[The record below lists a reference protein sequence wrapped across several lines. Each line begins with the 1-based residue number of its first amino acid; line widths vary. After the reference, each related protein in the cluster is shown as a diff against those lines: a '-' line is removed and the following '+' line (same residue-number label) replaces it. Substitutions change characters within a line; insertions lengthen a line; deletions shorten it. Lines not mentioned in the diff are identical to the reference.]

1 MVSSRTVEYNI
12 IFGSDDKSYRVDA
25 SAVTDTKKATPLEIA
40 LENNNEEIASMLC
53 NAIGQKV
60 PDKIKIMQLS
70 KAMYKDNKTEAK
82 REFKELL
89 ESLDPELVGFF
100 LIKSL
105 TSSLLY
111 FKVASTS
118 VNSHGFMT
126 TQGSLLQ
133 NAAHDGKIDFVRLL
147 LDHG

>member
-1 MVSSRTVEYNI
+1 MVT
-12 IFGSDDKSYRVDA
+12 KSYRVDA

-40 LENNNEEIASMLC
+40 LENNNEEIASMIC
-53 NAIGQKV
+53 NAIGQEV

-89 ESLDPELVGFF
+89 ESLDPKLVGFF
-100 LIKSL
+100 VKSL
-105 TSSLLY
+105 TSSLFY
-111 FKVASTS
+111 SKVAST
-118 VNSHGFMT
+118 VVYSHGFMR

-133 NAAHDGKIDFVRLL
+133 NAANDGKIDFVRLL

>member
-1 MVSSRTVEYNI
+1 MFYVGQLNKILFLEVMT
-12 IFGSDDKSYRVDA
+12 KSYRVDA

-40 LENNNEEIASMLC
+40 LGNNNEEIASIIC
-53 NAIGQKV
+53 NAIGQDV

-70 KAMYKDNKTEAK
+70 KTMYKDNKTEAK

-100 LIKSL
+100 IKSSS
-105 TSSLLY
+105 SSLLY
-111 FKVASTS
+111 FKVARTA
-118 VNSHGFMT
+118 VNSYGFMT

-133 NAAHDGKIDFVRLL
+133 NAANDGKTDFVRLL
-147 LDHG
+147 LDRG

>member
-1 MVSSRTVEYNI
+1 M
-12 IFGSDDKSYRVDA
+12 
-25 SAVTDTKKATPLEIA
+25 TDTKKATPLEIA
-40 LENNNEEIASMLC
+40 LENNNEEIASMVC
-53 NAIGQKV
+53 NAIGQEV

-89 ESLDPELVGFF
+89 ESLDPELVRFF
-100 LIKSL
+100 VKSL
-105 TSSLLY
+105 TSSLFY
-111 FKVASTS
+111 FKVASTA

-133 NAAHDGKIDFVRLL
+133 NAAHDGKTDFVICPTF
-147 LDHG
+147 HGIAHILFLPISFNQ

>member
-1 MVSSRTVEYNI
+1 M
-12 IFGSDDKSYRVDA
+12 
-25 SAVTDTKKATPLEIA
+25 TDTKKATPLEIA
-40 LENNNEEIASMLC
+40 LENNNEEIASMIC
-53 NAIGQKV
+53 NAIGQEV
-60 PDKIKIMQLS
+60 PDKIKIMQMS
-70 KAMYKDNKTEAK
+70 KAMYKDNRTEAK

-89 ESLDPELVGFF
+89 ESLDPELVGF

-105 TSSLLY
+105 TSLLLY
-111 FKVASTS
+111 FKVASTA

>member
-1 MVSSRTVEYNI
+1 M
-12 IFGSDDKSYRVDA
+12 
-25 SAVTDTKKATPLEIA
+25 TDTKKATPLEIA
-40 LENNNEEIASMLC
+40 LENNNEEIALIIC

-70 KAMYKDNKTEAK
+70 KTMYKDNKTEAK

-89 ESLDPELVGFF
+89 ESLDPELVGF
-100 LIKSL
+100 LVKSL
-105 TSSLLY
+105 TSLLLY
-111 FKVASTS
+111 FKVASTA

-126 TQGSLLQ
+126 RQGSLLQ
-133 NAAHDGKIDFVRLL
+133 NAAHDGKIDFVKLL

>member
-1 MVSSRTVEYNI
+1 M
-12 IFGSDDKSYRVDA
+12 DA

-70 KAMYKDNKTEAK
+70 KAMYKDNKTAK
-82 REFKELL
+82 KEFKELL

-100 LIKSL
+100 LSQL
-105 TSSLLY
+105 
-111 FKVASTS
+111 
-118 VNSHGFMT
+118 
-126 TQGSLLQ
+126 
-133 NAAHDGKIDFVRLL
+133 
-147 LDHG
+147 

>member
-1 MVSSRTVEYNI
+1 MVT
-12 IFGSDDKSYRVDA
+12 KSYRVDA

-40 LENNNEEIASMLC
+40 LGNNNEEIASMIC
-53 NAIGQKV
+53 NAIGQEV

-89 ESLDPELVGFF
+89 ESLDPELVRFF
-100 LIKSL
+100 VKSL
-105 TSSLLY
+105 TSSLFY
-111 FKVASTS
+111 FKVARTA

-126 TQGSLLQ
+126 MQGSLLQ

>member
-1 MVSSRTVEYNI
+1 MVT
-12 IFGSDDKSYRVDA
+12 KSYRVDA

-40 LENNNEEIASMLC
+40 LENNNEEIASMIC
-53 NAIGQKV
+53 NAIGQEV

-89 ESLDPELVGFF
+89 ESLDPELVRFF
-100 LIKSL
+100 VKSL
-105 TSSLLY
+105 TSSLFY
-111 FKVASTS
+111 FKVASTA

-126 TQGSLLQ
+126 MQGSLLQ

>member
-1 MVSSRTVEYNI
+1 MT
-12 IFGSDDKSYRVDA
+12 KSYRVDA

-40 LENNNEEIASMLC
+40 LENNNEEIASMIC
-53 NAIGQKV
+53 NAIGQEV

-70 KAMYKDNKTEAK
+70 KTMYKDNRTKAK

-100 LIKSL
+100 IKSSS
-105 TSSLLY
+105 SSLLY
-111 FKVASTS
+111 FKVARTA
-118 VNSHGFMT
+118 VNSYGFMT

-133 NAAHDGKIDFVRLL
+133 NAAYDGKTDFVRLL
-147 LDHG
+147 LEHG

>member
-1 MVSSRTVEYNI
+1 MVT
-12 IFGSDDKSYRVDA
+12 KSYRVDA

-40 LENNNEEIASMLC
+40 LENNNEEIASMIC
-53 NAIGQKV
+53 NAIGQEV

-70 KAMYKDNKTEAK
+70 KAMYKDNRTEAK

-89 ESLDPELVGFF
+89 ESLDPELVGF

-105 TSSLLY
+105 TSLLLY
-111 FKVASTS
+111 FKVASTA